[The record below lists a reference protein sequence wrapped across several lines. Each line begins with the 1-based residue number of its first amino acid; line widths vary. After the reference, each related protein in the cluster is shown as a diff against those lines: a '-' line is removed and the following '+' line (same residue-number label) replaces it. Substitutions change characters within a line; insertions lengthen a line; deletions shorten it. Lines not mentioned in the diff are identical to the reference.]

1 MFKNINW
8 NISNICRLI
17 IPLILGFSMNA
28 IPQCKM
34 NKNAGSVVKFRPPSY
49 MFGIVWTILYILFGI
64 SWIITISKN
73 KNKLLIDLLYSLVTI
88 LLTLWIVVYSC
99 LKNKKGG
106 VYVLFGTI
114 CSVILCMNISPIE
127 SRMMLSLL
135 LTWLLLASLLNTF
148 EVQTEKS

>member
-1 MFKNINW
+1 
-8 NISNICRLI
+8 
-17 IPLILGFSMNA
+17 MNA

-114 CSVILCMNISPIE
+114 CSVILCMNISPLE

>member
-1 MFKNINW
+1 
-8 NISNICRLI
+8 
-17 IPLILGFSMNA
+17 MNA

-114 CSVILCMNISPIE
+114 CSVILCMNISPLQ

>member
-1 MFKNINW
+1 
-8 NISNICRLI
+8 
-17 IPLILGFSMNA
+17 MNA

>member
-49 MFGIVWTILYILFGI
+49 MFGIVWTILYILFGPI
-64 SWIITISKN
+64 
-73 KNKLLIDLLYSLVTI
+73 YVTI
-88 LLTLWIVVYSC
+88 FLI
-99 LKNKKGG
+99 G
-106 VYVLFGTI
+106 FGF
-114 CSVILCMNISPIE
+114 SNYKLHKLV
-127 SRMMLSLL
+127 
-135 LTWLLLASLLNTF
+135 A
-148 EVQTEKS
+148 

>member
-1 MFKNINW
+1 
-8 NISNICRLI
+8 
-17 IPLILGFSMNA
+17 MNA

-34 NKNAGSVVKFRPPSY
+34 EKNAGSVVKFRPPSY

-73 KNKLLIDLLYSLVTI
+73 KNKLLTDLLYSLVTI

-99 LKNKKGG
+99 LKNKRGG

-114 CSVILCMNISPIE
+114 CSVILCMNISPLE

>member
-1 MFKNINW
+1 
-8 NISNICRLI
+8 
-17 IPLILGFSMNA
+17 MNA

-34 NKNAGSVVKFRPPSY
+34 EKNAGSVVKFRPPSY

-73 KNKLLIDLLYSLVTI
+73 KNKLLTDLLYSLVTI

-99 LKNKKGG
+99 LKNKRGG

-114 CSVILCMNISPIE
+114 CSVILCMNISPLE

-148 EVQTEKS
+148 EVQTENS